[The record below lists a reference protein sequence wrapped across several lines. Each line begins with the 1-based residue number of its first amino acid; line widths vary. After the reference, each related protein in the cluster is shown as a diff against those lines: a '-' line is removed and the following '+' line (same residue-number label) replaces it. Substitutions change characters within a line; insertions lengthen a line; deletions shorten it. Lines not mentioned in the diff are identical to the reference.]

1 MTINAQEIQ
10 GQWNTI
16 RGLAKQKWG
25 QLTEDDLQLNGGNID
40 LLVGRIQQKTG
51 EGREAIERFLGE
63 VTSHGASAVSSA
75 TEAVG
80 HAAQE
85 AASQLRARYGQ
96 VAGEA
101 QERIEY
107 AEQMVRER
115 PVQSV
120 VAAFGVGVVVG
131 VIFGLALRSR

>member
-1 MTINAQEIQ
+1 MCAGGLNHGAFRIMAITTQVIQ

-25 QLTEDDLQLNGGNID
+25 QLTDDDLQLNGGNID

-63 VTSHGASAVSSA
+63 VTSQSAATVAST

-80 HAAQE
+80 RVAQQ
-85 AASQLRARYGQ
+85 AASD
-96 VAGEA
+96 
-101 QERIEY
+101 
-107 AEQMVRER
+107 
-115 PVQSV
+115 
-120 VAAFGVGVVVG
+120 
-131 VIFGLALRSR
+131 